1 MGLPLRGLSTS
12 SRDVFKQ
19 IIGAIN
25 ELTLM
30 FTPWPKS
37 PSFFP
42 SLFSTSIPLFGPRDL
57 TYTFPWCFFLV
68 SLNALSLL
76 IRFLR
81 TPL

>member
-12 SRDVFKQ
+12 LRDIFKQ

-25 ELTLM
+25 YLTLM
-30 FTPWPKS
+30 FIPWPKS

-42 SLFSTSIPLFGPRDL
+42 SLFSISITLFGPRDL
-57 TYTFPWCFFLV
+57 THLYMFF
-68 SLNALSLL
+68 SGFLNALSCL

-81 TPL
+81 TPF